1 MHCGWFYYARS
12 FIYTF
17 LNIHFGLT
25 IDYGSTLIVLKNSI
39 GSKPRDGWLFVE
51 TCFIWLKMGIGSSLI
66 WVTISIRS
74 HSRGWRKDNWFLKSW
89 FMSIFLS
96 EKLYFIF
103 SKYSFLNE
111 KGFENT
117 LIELKINIESN
128 SRGQREN
135 SLFLKGWILAA
146 TSFI

>member
-1 MHCGWFYYARS
+1 
-12 FIYTF
+12 
-17 LNIHFGLT
+17 
-25 IDYGSTLIVLKNSI
+25 
-39 GSKPRDGWLFVE
+39 
-51 TCFIWLKMGIGSSLI
+51 
-66 WVTISIRS
+66 
-74 HSRGWRKDNWFLKSW
+74 
-89 FMSIFLS
+89 MSIFLS

-135 SLFLKGWILAA
+135 SLFLKGWILADFGSNKLHLA
-146 TSFI
+146 IVNYWNRVDQLINKTNKLN

>member
-1 MHCGWFYYARS
+1 
-12 FIYTF
+12 
-17 LNIHFGLT
+17 
-25 IDYGSTLIVLKNSI
+25 
-39 GSKPRDGWLFVE
+39 
-51 TCFIWLKMGIGSSLI
+51 
-66 WVTISIRS
+66 
-74 HSRGWRKDNWFLKSW
+74 
-89 FMSIFLS
+89 MSIFLS

-135 SLFLKGWILAA
+135 SLFLKGWILADFGSKKLHLA
-146 TSFI
+146 IGNRVDQIINKSNKLN